1 MKTMKKSMFI
11 TTIMMVVLLVVA
23 LSTATFAWYTAQSN
37 VGVTETTVTSA
48 KSSAASIAID
58 SIGGAA
64 STNTSIAITMNKEIA
79 PMVPFA
85 APTATTTYANF
96 TTTTAANETGFY
108 TAPINAAG
116 NFTANGTAIA
126 PAVIATAKGTAQNYF
141 YVINTN
147 GTNDANVQ
155 VSVNIDKNGYTV
167 LTQKPNDWVANKK
180 TKYYTRTKGVGDAQ
194 DTYAL
199 IADQNTEFTYSA
211 DAGKEYENFYV
222 KNDVIASK
230 LRVAVFAGET
240 NADTSTYI
248 ATWSLNGGADTHY
261 GKIEDKAT
269 GTLTTVFESKSSDTK
284 VPLATIS
291 PLANRIVT
299 VVAWFDGVELG
310 VNDSAMPAVFT
321 INFDC

>member
-37 VGVTETTVTSA
+37 VAVTETTVTSA
-48 KSSAASIAID
+48 TSSAASIAID
-58 SIGGAA
+58 STGGAT

-85 APTATTTYANF
+85 APTNATTYANF

-116 NFTANGTAIA
+116 NFTANGSAIA

-147 GTNDANVQ
+147 GTNDAEVK
-155 VSVNIDKNGYTV
+155 VSVKIDTNGYTV
-167 LTQKPNDWVANKK
+167 LTQKPNDWVANKT
-180 TKYYTRTKGVGDAQ
+180 TKYYTRTKGVGDAA
-194 DTYAL
+194 DTYAR
-199 IADQNTEFTYSA
+199 ITDQTTEFAYAEGNDYS
-211 DAGKEYENFYV
+211 NFYV

-240 NADTSTYI
+240 DAATSTYI
-248 ATWSLNGGADTHY
+248 ATWSLDGGANTHY
-261 GKIEDKAT
+261 GKIEDTKT
-269 GTLTTVFESKSSDTK
+269 GTLTDVFESKSSDTK
-284 VPLATIS
+284 VALATIS
-291 PLANRIVT
+291 PLANRVVT
-299 VVAWFDGVELG
+299 VVAWFDGVDLD

>member
-37 VGVTETTVTSA
+37 VGVTDTTVFSA

-58 SIGGAA
+58 STGGAT

-79 PMVPFA
+79 PMVPYA
-85 APTATTTYANF
+85 APTTATTYSNF
-96 TTTTAANETGFY
+96 TTTTAANQTGFY

-116 NFTANGTAIA
+116 NFTADGSAIA

-155 VSVNIDKNGYTV
+155 VSVKIDKDGYTV
-167 LTQKPNDWVANKK
+167 LTQKPNDWVANKM
-180 TKYYTRTKGVGDAQ
+180 TKYYTRTKGEGEAP
-194 DTYAL
+194 DTYTL
-199 IADQNTEFTYSA
+199 ISAANTEFAYA
-211 DAGKEYENFYV
+211 DKDDYNNFYV

-240 NADTSTYI
+240 DTDTSTYI
-248 ATWSLNGGADTHY
+248 GTWSLNGGANTHY

-269 GTLTTVFESKSSDTK
+269 GSLTEVFASNSSDTK
-284 VPLATIS
+284 VALATIA
-291 PLANRIVT
+291 PLANRVVT
-299 VVAWFDGVELG
+299 VVAWFDGVELE

-321 INFDC
+321 LNFDC